1 MKLKILKKL
10 FFTTSAVF
18 FVTLTLVFLLLSLA
32 VNDVQARN
40 SRKLLNNVC
49 EETISTLSEY
59 EQTQAFST
67 ISALS
72 RVNNTQIFII
82 DDKGRVTFCNCDD
95 FSDNLYCVHT
105 STIISKK
112 FISSVNSQGVFE
124 LSSIDGLLDKMSYV
138 YAQKSTSETPF
149 YVLTASSVMSA
160 SEILKLLLGLYV
172 AAAILPLLFMF
183 VVEYGIV
190 YRLFRPLKYMSEAA
204 KSIAKGDFSKRVP
217 VMSNDEI
224 GELSVLFNRMTDS
237 LSRTERTGKSFVAN
251 ISHELRT
258 PMTTIS
264 GFIDGIL
271 DGTIDE
277 NRREHYLK
285 IVSDE
290 VKRMAR
296 LVQSMLSLT
305 RLEFDENPLNLSEFR
320 FSDIVTNVV
329 VSMEQKISDKNID
342 IVGID
347 TLSQTMLYG
356 DLDLLHQVVY
366 NLVDNAVK
374 FTHYGGKIEFQL
386 HRIEENLEF
395 KIKNSGDGIPQPDLP
410 HILEKF
416 YKIDKSRSA
425 HKESLGLGLYIC
437 KTIIELHSGLI
448 TVKSDSESYTEF
460 KIRLPI
466 KK

>member
-10 FFTTSAVF
+10 FFTTAAVF

-32 VNDVQARN
+32 VNDVQAQ
-40 SRKLLNNVC
+40 NNKKQLSNIC
-49 EETISTLSEY
+49 FETINTLTNSEH
-59 EQTQAFST
+59 TQAFST
-67 ISALS
+67 IFALS
-72 RVNNTQIFII
+72 KVNDTQVFAV
-82 DDKGRVTFCNCDD
+82 DDKGRVTFCSCDD
-95 FSDNLYCVHT
+95 FSNNLNCVHT

-112 FISSVNSQGVFE
+112 FLSSVNSRGVFE
-124 LSSIDGLLDKMSYV
+124 LSIVDGLLDKMSYI

-149 YVLTASSVMSA
+149 YVLTASTIMSA
-160 SEILKLLLGLYV
+160 SEILKLLFGLYV
-172 AAAILPLLFMF
+172 ASAILPLLFMF

-251 ISHELRT
+251 ISHELKT

-277 NRREHYLK
+277 SRQEHYLK

-290 VKRMAR
+290 VKRMSR

-305 RLEFDENPLNLSEFR
+305 RLEFDENPLNPSEFR
-320 FSDIVTNVV
+320 FSDMVTNVV
-329 VSMEQKISDKNID
+329 MSMEQKISDKNID
-342 IVGID
+342 IIGLD
-347 TLSQTMLYG
+347 TLTQTML
-356 DLDLLHQVVY
+356 DADIDLLHQVVY

-374 FTHYGGKIEFQL
+374 FTHCGGKIEFQL
-386 HRIEENLEF
+386 HRIEDNIEF
-395 KIKNSGDGIPQPDLP
+395 KIRNSGDGIPQSDLP
-410 HILEKF
+410 HVFEKF
-416 YKIDKSRSA
+416 YKIDKSRST

-437 KTIIELHSGLI
+437 KTIIELNSGLI
-448 TVKSDSESYTEF
+448 TVESDSESYTEF
-460 KIRLPI
+460 KIILPI

>member
-277 NRREHYLK
+277 NRREYYLK

-305 RLEFDENPLNLSEFR
+305 RLEFDENP
-320 FSDIVTNVV
+320 
-329 VSMEQKISDKNID
+329 QKISDKNID